1 MSKIF
6 AGRFTAQM
14 DGPFV
19 VFIIG
24 MRINRLWAVNKW
36 LPVARAMGP
45 MTKQLMTHKELG
57 LMHAQP
63 FIYWRG
69 VAFVQYWRSFEQLE
83 RFARDPALN
92 HLEPWKRFNRAV
104 GADGSVGIWHET
116 YMVEAGKYEC
126 VYGNMPQ
133 FGLAAAGAHA
143 PAVGAKE
150 TARRRL
156 GMKGE
161 PAVDSYENPPE

>member
-1 MSKIF
+1 MSKVF

-14 DGPFV
+14 EGSFV

-24 MRINRLWAVNKW
+24 MRVNRLLAVHKW

-45 MTKQLMTHKELG
+45 MMEHLLAHKELG

-63 FIYWRG
+63 YLYWRG
-69 VAFVQYWRSFEQLE
+69 AALVQYWKSFEHLE

-104 GADGSVGIWHET
+104 GADGSVGIWHES
-116 YMVEAGKYEC
+116 YVVESGKYEC

-133 FGLAAAGAHA
+133 FGLALAGTHL
-143 PAVGAKE
+143 PATGARE

-161 PAVDSYENPPE
+161 PAFASDENPSP

>member
-6 AGRFTAQM
+6 PGRFTAEVE
-14 DGPFV
+14 GSFV
-19 VFIIG
+19 VFLIG
-24 MRINRLWAVNKW
+24 MRINRLLAVNKW

-45 MTKQLMTHKELG
+45 MIEHLLTHKELG
-57 LMHAQP
+57 LMHAQT
-63 FIYWRG
+63 FLYWRG
-69 VAFVQYWRSFEQLE
+69 VGLVQYWRSFEQLE

-116 YMVEAGKYEC
+116 YLVEPGKFEC

-133 FGLAAAGAHA
+133 FGLAAAGDHV
-143 PAVGAKE
+143 PAVGARE
-150 TARRRL
+150 TAKRRL
-156 GMKGE
+156 GLQGE
-161 PAVDSYENPPE
+161 PAVPGYDNPPQ